1 VTSPSPVT
9 LLLSMQ
15 DKHRRPARR
24 TTPLRVTA
32 TPSPATGLL
41 LPWTMTGSAS
51 ESENAHRKFCS
62 GIGAIAVVWPVAPR
76 VTPRRSA

>member
-1 VTSPSPVT
+1 VT

-15 DKHRRPARR
+15 DEHRRPARR

-41 LPWTMTGSAS
+41 LLWTTGRGLAWRGRRF
-51 ESENAHRKFCS
+51 RKSCDAEARLDS
-62 GIGAIAVVWPVAPR
+62 GTAGAV
-76 VTPRRSA
+76 